1 MKNRVFALLAAVTIL
16 GACVKDRSIS
26 TGVVVVPPVVTTG
39 DTLICY
45 FNCNVD
51 TLTILK
57 MPTLG
62 FSGDSIT
69 FVGARF
75 DTVQP
80 GTTLNAYGADTVL
93 TATSAALRLRNPS
106 TDAVFTLPTTGF
118 KNIVL
123 KYAVERTS
131 KGAQTN
137 TVSYT
142 TDGVNFVNTAI
153 AAISTY
159 QVDSTTGW
167 QLISLDFSSDAACND
182 NAKFAVK
189 INFSNGSANT
199 SGNDRFDNI
208 TLWGVKK

>member
-1 MKNRVFALLAAVTIL
+1 MKNKVFAFLAALVIL

-45 FNCNVD
+45 YNCNVD
-51 TLTILK
+51 TLVITK
-57 MPTLG
+57 TPTFG
-62 FSGDSIT
+62 FTGDSISY
-69 FVGARF
+69 VGSYY

-93 TATSAALRLRNPS
+93 NASSAALRLRNPAS
-106 TDAVFTLPTTGF
+106 DVVFSLPTTGF

-123 KYAVERTS
+123 KYAIERTT

-137 TVSYT
+137 TVTYT
-142 TDGVNFVNTAI
+142 TDGMNYVNTAI
-153 AAISTY
+153 AAVATY

-167 QLISLDFSSDAACND
+167 QLISLDFSSDAACN
-182 NAKFAVK
+182 NNPNFKVM
-189 INFSNGSANT
+189 ITFSNGSANT

-208 TLWGVKK
+208 TLWGVKQ